1 MRKWMKAMGVSAA
14 VLMMAAGCSTE
25 EPGSGSENESEGN
38 GSEGNSEEAEGGGDM
53 TIGMSVSTL
62 NNPFFVTLSDAAE
75 AAAEEQDGVNLEV
88 ADAQNSSATQT
99 SNIEDFIQQGV
110 DVLLVNPVDSSAVSS
125 AIETANEEDIP
136 VITVDRSAESGEIVS
151 HIASD
156 NVAGGEMAAE
166 FIVEE
171 LGGSGNVIELT
182 GSPGSSAANE
192 RGKGFHNIV
201 DEEDGIEVVANQTA
215 NFNRS
220 EGLTVTENILQST
233 EEVDALFAHNDEMAL
248 GAVQALQAA
257 GMEDV
262 MVVGFDAID
271 DAVEAIEEGSMAAT
285 IAQQP
290 QVIGETAVETAVS
303 VDSGEEVEDSIPV
316 DLELITE

>member
-1 MRKWMKAMGVSAA
+1 MKKWLKSVGISAA
-14 VLMMAAGCSTE
+14 ALVLAAGCSTE
-25 EPGSGSENESEGN
+25 QPGSENDGEDTGTDEG
-38 GSEGNSEEAEGGGDM
+38 SEEAAEGDV
-53 TIGMSVSTL
+53 TIGLSVSTL
-62 NNPFFVTLSDAAE
+62 NNPFFVTLADGAE
-75 AAAEEQDGVNLEV
+75 AAAEEEGVNIEV
-88 ADAQNSSATQT
+88 ADAQDGSASQV
-99 SNIEDFIQQGV
+99 SDIEDFIQQGV
-110 DVLLVNPVDSSAVSS
+110 DVLLINPVDSSAVAS
-125 AIETANEEDIP
+125 AIETANSEDIP
-136 VITVDRSAESGEIVS
+136 VITVDRSAEGGEVVS

-166 FIVEE
+166 HIVEE

-182 GSPGSSAANE
+182 GIPGSSAANE
-192 RGKGFHNIV
+192 RGEGFHNIV

-233 EEVDALFAHNDEMAL
+233 DEVDALFAHNDEMAL
-248 GAVQALQAA
+248 GAVEALEAA

-271 DAVEAIEEGSMAAT
+271 DAVGAVEEGTMAAT

-290 QVIGETAVETAVS
+290 QVIGEEAVNAAIS
-303 VDSGEEVEDSIPV
+303 VDSGEEIEDSIPV
-316 DLELITE
+316 ELELITE